1 MRAGE
6 ATANTLG
13 WRSKCAHPAEW
24 AVVAFEAT
32 WTRPRGFVAL

>member
-13 WRSKCAHPAEW
+13 RRSKCAHPGR
-24 AVVAFEAT
+24 VGGGRLEAI